1 MTFESLNIA
10 IAIPEIFLLTM
21 ACLILVVDVFLSQK
35 KRNFT
40 YVLSQLTL
48 IITFALIL
56 TNQTETR
63 VLAFNDLFVQDAM
76 ADALKLF
83 ILIISFGVFV
93 YSREY
98 LHARDI
104 FKGEFYVLGLFS
116 ILGMMLMVSA
126 NNLLMLYLGLELL
139 SLCLYALV
147 AFSDSKEHSDS
158 GSGNASEAAMK
169 YFVLGAI
176 ASGML
181 LYGMS
186 ILYGLSGSL
195 NLAEI
200 AVAVVQAAEADN
212 AQNIGMI
219 FALVFIVVAL
229 AFKLGAVPFH
239 MWVPDVYHGSPTAVT
254 ALIGTAPKL
263 AGFAML
269 MRLMIEALGGLQ
281 ADWQQMIIVISV
293 LSMAIGNIFAIA
305 QTNIKRM
312 LAYSTISHVGFI
324 LLGILAGTPAGYSS
338 AMFYTISYAIMSLG
352 GFGIIMLMARRGFEA
367 DNITDLAGLNQ
378 RSPWFAFIMMILM
391 LSMAGVPPTVGFW
404 AKLTVLSAVVDIDL
418 IWMAIIAVFF
428 SIVGI
433 FYYLRII
440 KVMYFDDAI
449 DMQPLECGRDMQI
462 ALSTNGLAV
471 LALGLYPA
479 ALMSLCVSIFT

>member
-10 IAIPEIFLLTM
+10 IALPEVFLLAM
-21 ACLILVVDVFLSQK
+21 ACLVLVVDVFLSQQQ
-35 KRNFT
+35 RNFT

-48 IITFALIL
+48 IITFVLVL
-56 TNQTETR
+56 SNQADSR
-63 VLAFNDLFVQDAM
+63 VLAFNDLYVQDAM
-76 ADALKLF
+76 ADTLKLF
-83 ILIISFGVFV
+83 ILVVSFGVFV

-98 LHARDI
+98 LVARDI

-147 AFSDSKEHSDS
+147 AFSDSTQHQGGGK
-158 GSGNASEAAMK
+158 ASEAAMK

-195 NLAEI
+195 VLSDI
-200 AVAVVQAAEADN
+200 ARAVVASSQADN
-212 AQNIGMI
+212 AQHIGMI
-219 FALVFIVVAL
+219 FGLVFIVVAL

-239 MWVPDVYHGSPTAVT
+239 MWVPDVYQGSPTAVT
-254 ALIGTAPKL
+254 ALIATAPKL

-269 MRLMIEALGGLQ
+269 MRLMVEALGGLQ
-281 ADWQQMIIVISV
+281 TDWQQMIIVISI
-293 LSMAIGNIFAIA
+293 LSMAVGNVFAIA
-305 QTNIKRM
+305 QSNLKRM

-324 LLGILAGTPAGYSS
+324 LLGILAGTSAGYSS
-338 AMFYTISYAIMSLG
+338 AMFYTISYAFMSLG
-352 GFGIIMLMARRGFEA
+352 GFGIIMLLARQGFEA
-367 DNITDLAGLNQ
+367 DEITDLTGLNQ
-378 RSPWFAFIMMILM
+378 RSPWFAFIMMVLM
-391 LSMAGVPPTVGFW
+391 LSMAGIPPTVGFW
-404 AKLTVLSAVVDIDL
+404 AKLAVLSAVVDIDMV
-418 IWMAIIAVFF
+418 WMAIIAVFF
-428 SIVGI
+428 SIIGI

-440 KVMYFDDAI
+440 KVMYFDEAVDK
-449 DMQPLECGRDMQI
+449 QPLECGRDMQI
-462 ALSTNGLAV
+462 ALSTNGIAI
-471 LALGLYPA
+471 LALGIYPA
-479 ALMSLCVSIFT
+479 ALMSLCISIFS